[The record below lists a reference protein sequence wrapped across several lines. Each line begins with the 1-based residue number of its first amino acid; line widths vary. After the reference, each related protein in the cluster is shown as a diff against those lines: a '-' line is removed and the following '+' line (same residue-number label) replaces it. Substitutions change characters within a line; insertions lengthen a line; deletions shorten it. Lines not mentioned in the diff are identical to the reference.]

1 MKMLMIGA
9 HRGDDEIRY
18 AEALKFCKHGTPL
31 TEEKKKTYFPF

>member
-9 HRGDDEIRY
+9 HRSDDEIRY
-18 AEALKFCKHGTPL
+18 AEAFEVFKYGTQL